1 MTRLLL
7 CGNNQSFVRHR
18 IMLVNDML
26 AMAILNMHLSL
37 IAAIVVSVIKRMIVS
52 RAKVSVQ
59 FVCVCYKRR
68 LINGNT
74 F

>member
-1 MTRLLL
+1 
-7 CGNNQSFVRHR
+7 
-18 IMLVNDML
+18 MLVNDML

-68 LINGNT
+68 LTNGNT

>member
-1 MTRLLL
+1 
-7 CGNNQSFVRHR
+7 
-18 IMLVNDML
+18 ML

-59 FVCVCYKRR
+59 FVCV
-68 LINGNT
+68 L
-74 F
+74 

>member
-1 MTRLLL
+1 MARLLL
-7 CGNNQSFVRHR
+7 CGNNQWLVRHR

-52 RAKVSVQ
+52 RAKVC
-59 FVCVCYKRR
+59 VCV
-68 LINGNT
+68 INDG
-74 F
+74 

>member
-1 MTRLLL
+1 
-7 CGNNQSFVRHR
+7 
-18 IMLVNDML
+18 MLVNDML

-52 RAKVSVQ
+52 RAKVVSVQ
-59 FVCVCYKRR
+59 FVCVCYKRW